1 RRRGETDKIL
11 YKTETTLRI
20 KLCPVRRCGKYND
33 RKIFLTCREMKMEYL
48 FKSVIPKM
56 RENIIPKIE
65 IYRNEILFGVCA
77 FILAYIIMILIK
89 KARSNY
95 PPGPMGLPIVGYLPF
110 ISENLHMDF
119 TELGKKYGDVFSV
132 KLGSQNI
139 VVLHGT
145 EVIKEAFNKPE
156 FLGRPPL
163 SSLEALNPYS
173 PFFGYDFHAWKEQ
186 RRFVVQSMKDLG
198 LGKTKIEE
206 DVMDEVNHFVKV
218 LKSHNGQPT
227 DVKKPLSPSMSNNI
241 SALVFG
247 KRYDYDNPDRQLL
260 DETLDETNEFVS
272 QISLDFLF
280 PWIRYIPF
288 VARNLNIQRSFTAIK
303 KLDKFFRQEIDA
315 HAKSLDPGHVR
326 DFIDRYLL
334 EIEAQKEKN
343 PQTTFHYDMLLSSV
357 LDIFGAGSETVRTSI
372 LWFIYCVAAFPDT
385 QKKVQQEIMEVLG
398 SERNPEFQDL
408 KSMPY
413 THAVMLEIMR
423 WRSIVPLN
431 LLHYTLGASTVGGYD
446 IPKGII
452 VIANFWNAHH
462 DPRYWNE
469 PEEFKPERF
478 LSKDGK
484 SVVKSSNYM
493 PFSTGRRA
501 CPGESMAY
509 IEMFLYFTSIL
520 QKFDVAFPPE
530 QKVDFAGKL
539 AVTLRLE
546 PYLVR
551 FIPRN

>member
-1 RRRGETDKIL
+1 MR
-11 YKTETTLRI
+11 
-20 KLCPVRRCGKYND
+20 ND
-33 RKIFLTCREMKMEYL
+33 I
-48 FKSVIPKM
+48 
-56 RENIIPKIE
+56 ENIIPKLAT
-65 IYRNEILFGVCA
+65 YRNEILLGVCA
-77 FILAYIIMILIK
+77 FILAYIIMSLIK

-110 ISENLHMDF
+110 ISENLHLDF
-119 TELGKKYGDVFSV
+119 IELGKKYGDVFSV

-145 EVIKEAFNKPE
+145 EVIREAFNKLE
-156 FLGRPPL
+156 FLGRPPF
-163 SSLEALNPYS
+163 SSLELLNPYT
-173 PFFGYDFHAWKEQ
+173 
-186 RRFVVQSMKDLG
+186 RRPVIYFRVLKLKLMGINNTLWALILRYGHIAPELDDSNTAPDGELT
-198 LGKTKIEE
+198 LILI
-206 DVMDEVNHFVKV
+206 DEVNHFVKV
-218 LKSHNGQPT
+218 LKSHDGQPT

-241 SALVFG
+241 STLVFG
-247 KRYDYDNPDRQLL
+247 KRYDFDNPHRRFL
-260 DETLDETNEFVS
+260 DETLDETNEFFS

-280 PWIRYIPF
+280 PWIKYIPF
-288 VARNLNIQRSFTAIK
+288 VFKNLNIDRSFTAVK
-303 KLDKFFRQEIDA
+303 KLDNFFRQEIDA
-315 HAKSLDPGHVR
+315 HAKTLDHGHVR

-334 EIEAQKEKN
+334 EIEAQKEKD
-343 PQTTFHYDMLLSSV
+343 PKTTFHYDMLLSSV

-372 LWFIYCVAAFPDT
+372 LWFIYCMAALPDI
-385 QKKVQQEIMEVLG
+385 QKKVHQEIMEVLG
-398 SERNPEFQDL
+398 SDRNPEFQDL

-423 WRSIVPLN
+423 WKTIIPLN
-431 LLHYTLGASTVGGYD
+431 LLHYTLGDSTAGGYD
-446 IPKGII
+446 IPKGTV

-462 DPRYWNE
+462 DPRYWKE

-484 SVVKSSNYM
+484 SVVKSNNFM

-520 QKFDVAFPPE
+520 QKFEVAFPPGK
-530 QKVDFAGKL
+530 KVDFAAKL
-539 AVTLRLE
+539 SVTLRLE
-546 PYLVR
+546 PFLVR